1 MVWGLY
7 FIITLLLAEKA
18 KLDYN
23 FSVDPP
29 EV

>member
-7 FIITLLLAEKA
+7 FIITLLLAEKT
-18 KLDYN
+18 KSDYN